1 MLSPA
6 TPDHQPSGA
15 RFMADD
21 ELITAAR
28 ARELFDYNPENGEL
42 RWKVSDRGRTGCIAG
57 WVWRNNRGKTT
68 SYRYVEVGNKGYPAH
83 RLIWLMMTGE
93 WPDPLIDHINR
104 DGLDNRWTNLRE
116 ATAALNASNRGIRK
130 DNKSGVPGVYW
141 NKAKQKWYV
150 TLHCG
155 SFSDYD
161 DAINAAAT
169 IRRFVESLRMD

>member
-1 MLSPA
+1 
-6 TPDHQPSGA
+6 
-15 RFMADD
+15 MADD

-104 DGLDNRWTNLRE
+104 DGLDNRWTNLRV
-116 ATAALNASNRGIRK
+116 ATAAINASNRGLRS
-130 DNKSGVPGVYW
+130 DNKSGMPSVSW
-141 NKAKQKWYV
+141 NRSRRMWHVNVHVGY
-150 TLHCG
+150 
-155 SFSDYD
+155 FSSKEAAND
-161 DAINAAAT
+161 AAT
-169 IRRFVESLRMD
+169 ATRRFVTSLRMGS